1 MFCLGGNALFHIVSI
16 TFQLLIL
23 ALFNTYVLDLKWS
36 KKQLIMLHTV
46 ALFPTIPLYLYI
58 GPLAIFY
65 FMIVLSIFIYRKT
78 NRSIIIFHVFMS
90 LILLVISDNLSGL
103 LLIGYFNQDMNIT
116 VTPLV
121 YPIFYM
127 FFGMICAVLY
137 KKILQ
142 KVLKRFTI
150 SSSVTYLLTFFSI
163 GTVIFIYMNIIKID
177 PSNFYENVKSNIVL
191 FLVFLLL
198 LVISFFITL
207 YLAFQRYKLKKRE
220 EELRNFETY
229 VASIEDINRDMRKF
243 KHDYVNMLTSLKT
256 YIDDKNYE
264 GLHTYYY
271 DHILK
276 MDAREQ
282 LNEQALMML
291 NNLKIDS
298 LKGLLTTKILQA
310 QSRQVAFYVEVVEEI
325 TDIPI
330 DPISL
335 NRMVGILL
343 DNAIEAAGEAE
354 SKEVRVALIRMG
366 GAVLLVVNNT
376 YNAAQDLQVH
386 ELFQEGFSTK
396 GKNRGLGLSTLRE
409 MKEQFPNVNLR
420 TKVYSPYFI
429 QELEFGQE
437 G

>member
-1 MFCLGGNALFHIVSI
+1 MWGGNALFHIISI

-36 KKQLIMLHTV
+36 KKQLLMLHTV
-46 ALFPTIPLYLYI
+46 ALFPTILLYLYI

-65 FMIVLSIFIYRKT
+65 FMIVLSIFIYRET
-78 NRSIIIFHVFMS
+78 NRGIIIFHVFMS

-121 YPIFYM
+121 YPIFYI
-127 FFGMICAVLY
+127 FFGMIFAVLY

-177 PSNFYENVKSNIVL
+177 PSNFYENVKSNVVL

-198 LVISFFITL
+198 LVISFFIIL

-229 VASIEDINRDMRKF
+229 VASIEEINRDMRKF

-256 YIDDKNYE
+256 FIDDKNYE

-276 MDAREQ
+276 MDAQERM
-282 LNEQALMML
+282 NEQALMML
-291 NNLKIDS
+291 NHLKIDS
-298 LKGLLTTKILQA
+298 LKGLFTTKILQA
-310 QSRQVAFYVEVVEEI
+310 QSRQVSFYVEIVEEI

-330 DPISL
+330 EPIQL

-343 DNAIEAAGEAE
+343 DNAIEAAYEAE
-354 SKEVRVALIRMG
+354 NKEVRVALIRMD
-366 GAVLLVVNNT
+366 GAILFVVQNT
-376 YNAAQDLQVH
+376 YDSAQNLKIH

-396 GKNRGLGLSTLRE
+396 GKDRGLGLSTLRE
-409 MKEQFPNVNLR
+409 IKEQYPSVVRLQGAL
-420 TKVYSPYFI
+420 I
-429 QELEFGQE
+429 
-437 G
+437 

>member
-198 LVISFFITL
+198 LVISFL
-207 YLAFQRYKLKKRE
+207 
-220 EELRNFETY
+220 
-229 VASIEDINRDMRKF
+229 
-243 KHDYVNMLTSLKT
+243 
-256 YIDDKNYE
+256 
-264 GLHTYYY
+264 
-271 DHILK
+271 
-276 MDAREQ
+276 
-282 LNEQALMML
+282 
-291 NNLKIDS
+291 
-298 LKGLLTTKILQA
+298 
-310 QSRQVAFYVEVVEEI
+310 
-325 TDIPI
+325 
-330 DPISL
+330 
-335 NRMVGILL
+335 
-343 DNAIEAAGEAE
+343 
-354 SKEVRVALIRMG
+354 
-366 GAVLLVVNNT
+366 
-376 YNAAQDLQVH
+376 
-386 ELFQEGFSTK
+386 
-396 GKNRGLGLSTLRE
+396 
-409 MKEQFPNVNLR
+409 
-420 TKVYSPYFI
+420 
-429 QELEFGQE
+429 
-437 G
+437 